1 MFFMLMN
8 DRFSKLHPLFHTA
21 FFIVVFVFVLSVNN
35 PFFSSVS
42 LIASLLYGAK
52 IRGRQIV
59 SSIKFTAIVL
69 LVVSVFN
76 MLFAHY
82 GMDVLFTIKDTKFTL
97 EALFYGFNQGMV
109 LSSVMLWFGA
119 FSRVMDS
126 ERVVYI
132 LRFAPKTAL
141 IFSMVLGF
149 IPRFTKKLEDIRDA
163 QLGLNS
169 GVPPKK
175 RVKSAIN
182 NFSALVSYSLE
193 SSIITS
199 DSMSARG
206 YNPKAVRPARFKLY
220 LSDILM
226 IIAVIILSA
235 IIITNKIM
243 GNIVFVFDPEI
254 YVESFSV
261 ISIIAFALLCFLPL
275 IIDLWEDMLWK
286 LSNAKH

>member
-1 MFFMLMN
+1 MLMN

-21 FFIVVFVFVLSVNN
+21 FFVVVFVFVLSIND
-35 PFFSSVS
+35 PFFSAIS
-42 LIASLLYGAK
+42 LASALLYGVR
-52 IRGRQIV
+52 IRGKQIL
-59 SSIKFTAIVL
+59 SSVKFSAII
-69 LVVSVFN
+69 LVVVSLFN

-82 GMDVLFTIKDTKFTL
+82 GEDILFTIGDTHFTL

-132 LRFAPKTAL
+132 LRFTPKIAL
-141 IFSMVLGF
+141 LFSMVLGF

-163 QLGLNS
+163 QLGLN
-169 GVPPKK
+169 GGTQPKK
-175 RVKSAIN
+175 KVKQAIS

-206 YNPKAVRPARFKLY
+206 YNPKAVKPARFKLFASDLALILIVIA
-220 LSDILM
+220 LSI
-226 IIAVIILSA
+226 VIIV
-235 IIITNKIM
+235 NKAM

-254 YVESFSV
+254 YIESISALSLIAFSV
-261 ISIIAFALLCFLPL
+261 LCFMPL

-286 LSNAKH
+286 LSNAKQ